1 MNDVRVSIDL
11 CVFINTTRA
20 RRRGGSRREGAA
32 RDSLRALKAHP
43 EGMDR
48 GRCGCVRR
56 FVPFVLLNCARLAH
70 CQTNVFY
77 ENLPDGMHDVLI
89 SRHGGLY
96 ITGFDSQRR
105 VCPVLFASPNG
116 GLRTVSEFAYNDY
129 GRYTPSVLAAHDPHR
144 LDQLYVLLYLHPDN
158 LGLEQMS
165 LYRLDVATGTRTLL
179 AQSSSPFWPPTA
191 LVPRADGSI
200 VVALGGLGPL
210 LVYTKCDD
218 TSCEPA
224 VAVNSTAS
232 NTPGKGG
239 VVEIEGRLCLVVGST
254 AVYGEGGRVVC
265 ELEDGS
271 LERIAGGDATA
282 PANPLLPTNASHDE
296 LTNPTLLAQG
306 IAVKSGGFGILYVVT
321 RQSANEYGY
330 SQGSI
335 HALARRAA
343 AKGETCSGARC
354 WEPPRLVVH
363 SVSNPEGLAIDSA
376 TDRLYVVERNTLRG
390 FSYETFNGD
399 VLAFCARGVYDCSAA
414 QNSGECVCAAG
425 YGGSCCDIDFGA
437 MYFGAYIAASASS
450 PLAQFCFAAASFAVV
465 VLLIRRLGRT
475 ESAMSPAKWLDD
487 LREPLLGAGFGELV
501 AASNQAPHAGSR
513 GAMAPSRPT
522 TLPACCTPPKL
533 IHAAHSG
540 STSADVLLSTID
552 TLGDDLG
559 SSLPQEPD
567 DDVELINRAMG
578 GGRSAHRATTPP
590 HAFRFGGSSPTESD
604 EHYDPFAAM
613 MDVDAPHGPIR
624 RSPSTDP
631 RPTSGRRGGAG

>member
-1 MNDVRVSIDL
+1 MTHIASTSSMSSST
-11 CVFINTTRA
+11 CTPTTWV
-20 RRRGGSRREGAA
+20 
-32 RDSLRALKAHP
+32 H
-43 EGMDR
+43 
-48 GRCGCVRR
+48 
-56 FVPFVLLNCARLAH
+56 
-70 CQTNVFY
+70 NV
-77 ENLPDGMHDVLI
+77 VV
-89 SRHGGLY
+89 
-96 ITGFDSQRR
+96 Q
-105 VCPVLFASPNG
+105 A
-116 GLRTVSEFAYNDY
+116 
-129 GRYTPSVLAAHDPHR
+129 
-144 LDQLYVLLYLHPDN
+144 
-158 LGLEQMS
+158 
-165 LYRLDVATGTRTLL
+165 DVATGTRTLL

-282 PANPLLPTNASHDE
+282 PANPLLPTNAPHDE

-335 HALARRAA
+335 HAWARRAP
-343 AKGETCSGARC
+343 AKGETQRGEVLGAAAARC
-354 WEPPRLVVH
+354 ALCVQPRG
-363 SVSNPEGLAIDSA
+363 PAIDSA

-425 YGGSCCDIDFGA
+425 YGGFCDID
-437 MYFGAYIAASASS
+437 
-450 PLAQFCFAAASFAVV
+450 LRH
-465 VLLIRRLGRT
+465 VLWRIHCRERIQPTCAILLRRGLIRRRRT
-475 ESAMSPAKWLDD
+475 PHPTA
-487 LREPLLGAGFGELV
+487 RTYGIRHV
-501 AASNQAPHAGSR
+501 ASKVAR
-513 GAMAPSRPT
+513 RPSRALAGCRIRRARRRFQPGAT
-522 TLPACCTPPKL
+522 RRVAGIDGAQSTHHATCML
-533 IHAAHSG
+533 HAAK
-540 STSADVLLSTID
+540 
-552 TLGDDLG
+552 
-559 SSLPQEPD
+559 
-567 DDVELINRAMG
+567 
-578 GGRSAHRATTPP
+578 
-590 HAFRFGGSSPTESD
+590 
-604 EHYDPFAAM
+604 
-613 MDVDAPHGPIR
+613 
-624 RSPSTDP
+624 TDP
-631 RPTSGRRGGAG
+631 CRP